1 MIVNEHVLFFQPYL
15 EPRDLLRK
23 SVVEEELTEE
33 DFFTVDH
40 GEIKILKSG
49 YSEERN
55 QQDSKTDTSHK
66 QDNKL

>member
-23 SVVEEELTEE
+23 TVEEKELTEE

-49 YSEERN
+49 NSEERN
-55 QQDSKTDTSHK
+55 QQDSKTDTSDK

>member
-1 MIVNEHVLFFQPYL
+1 M
-15 EPRDLLRK
+15 
-23 SVVEEELTEE
+23 VEEELTEE

>member
-1 MIVNEHVLFFQPYL
+1 
-15 EPRDLLRK
+15 
-23 SVVEEELTEE
+23 VEEKELTEE

-49 YSEERN
+49 NSEERN

>member
-1 MIVNEHVLFFQPYL
+1 
-15 EPRDLLRK
+15 
-23 SVVEEELTEE
+23 VEKNELTEE

-66 QDNKL
+66 QDYRQSKDIN